1 MLKSNLFL
9 ESILENLA
17 VALVEFRHRVDELA
31 AVRVED
37 LKAVVAGIGYALNFI
52 SNTKVKCHA
61 FRYKYLNLHLLL
73 LPYTEPKR
81 ESLL

>member
-1 MLKSNLFL
+1 LLKSNLFL

-37 LKAVVAGIGYALNFI
+37 LEAVVAGIGYA
-52 SNTKVKCHA
+52 
-61 FRYKYLNLHLLL
+61 
-73 LPYTEPKR
+73 
-81 ESLL
+81 